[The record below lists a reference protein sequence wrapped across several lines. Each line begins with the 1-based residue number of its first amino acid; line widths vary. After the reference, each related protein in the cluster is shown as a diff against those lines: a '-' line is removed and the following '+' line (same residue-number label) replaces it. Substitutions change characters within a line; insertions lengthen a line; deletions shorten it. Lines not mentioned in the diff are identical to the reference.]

1 MALGVRLILEDE
13 IWVGWGVVFG
23 VGCGFWGGGA
33 VFAGAVWWGV
43 RLAGWWGVRLA
54 GWRVGLRDLGC
65 EFVEPL
71 DGTGWTLDSDVV
83 AKLEELAY

>member
-1 MALGVRLILEDE
+1 MSGVWGVVLMGFGRGVRLI
-13 IWVGWGVVFG
+13 
-23 VGCGFWGGGA
+23 
-33 VFAGAVWWGV
+33 
-43 RLAGWWGVRLA
+43 
-54 GWRVGLRDLGC
+54 GWRVCLRDLGC

>member
-23 VGCGFWGGGA
+23 VG
-33 VFAGAVWWGV
+33 VRLWWG
-43 RLAGWWGVRLA
+43 RFWWGARLA

-71 DGTGWTLDSDVV
+71 DGTGWTLDADVV